1 MPDME
6 LISGLISTY
15 RELNHSVRPLP
26 EEQLQRSNG
35 QGPSAYE
42 LLRELRDREMLFSQA
57 LKSRTMH
64 AGDHVW
70 SETEMPTL
78 GLESDDDTSAM
89 LIAQFGTARESTLA
103 MLRDLPDAEW
113 DVSEGGKTIR
123 TRVFELLDNDRRQLE
138 RIASAIGA
146 R

>member
-1 MPDME
+1 MPDLD
-6 LISGLISTY
+6 LINGLIATY
-15 RELNHSVRPLP
+15 RELNHSVRRLP
-26 EEQLQRSNG
+26 EEQLRRPAAQGRS
-35 QGPSAYE
+35 AHE

-57 LKSRTMH
+57 LKSRAMS
-64 AGDHVW
+64 GSENGW

-103 MLRDLPDAEW
+103 LLRDLPDAEW
-113 DVSEGGKTIR
+113 DAPAGGKTIR

-138 RIASAIGA
+138 RISSAIGA